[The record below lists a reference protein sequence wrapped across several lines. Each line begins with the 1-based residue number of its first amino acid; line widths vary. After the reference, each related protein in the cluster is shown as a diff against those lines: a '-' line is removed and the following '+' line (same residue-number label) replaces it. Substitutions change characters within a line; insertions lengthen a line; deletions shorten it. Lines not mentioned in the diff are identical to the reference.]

1 MEIKIFTDGGARGN
15 PGPAAVGV
23 VIKKSKSSPREFS
36 TRSKNQKSKIIEEET
51 IAKFGKKIGVTT
63 NNIAEYQ
70 AVIEALT
77 WIKENLPAP
86 SLQSSRLLSPGGEAT
101 GGQAIVS
108 FFLDSRLVVSQLNG
122 IFKVKN
128 PGLRELLFKIRQ
140 LEAEVGGSIFYNL
153 ISREENFLADKEVNL
168 ALGQK
173 I

>member
-86 SLQSSRLLSPGGEAT
+86 SLQSSV
-101 GGQAIVS
+101 VS